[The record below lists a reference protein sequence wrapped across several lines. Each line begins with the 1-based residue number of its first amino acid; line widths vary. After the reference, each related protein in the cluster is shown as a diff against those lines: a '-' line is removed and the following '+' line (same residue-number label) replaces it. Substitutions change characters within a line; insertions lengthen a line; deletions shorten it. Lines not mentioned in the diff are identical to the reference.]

1 CIRSSHMRRPI
12 ISISCGAPA
21 DGDGSALF
29 PCARERRIS
38 RLYWW
43 MARPSFMLILV
54 VLAVFQ
60 PGIAQ
65 VQGRQQVTLR
75 AGFMLEADRVEA
87 EGESLVLHT
96 GKGRISVERSEVER
110 IEDLPWVV
118 PPAAAALSP
127 KAAPTVPELLRHS
140 ATQHGLPEAFVSSV
154 AEAESALRPE
164 AISPKGARA

>member
-1 CIRSSHMRRPI
+1 LSSRRRRGLAGDWAKAAGRAAIERAIRSRRLRCIRSSHMRRPI

-43 MARPSFMLILV
+43 MARLSFMLILV

-75 AGFMLEADRVEA
+75 TGFML
-87 EGESLVLHT
+87 
-96 GKGRISVERSEVER
+96 
-110 IEDLPWVV
+110 
-118 PPAAAALSP
+118 
-127 KAAPTVPELLRHS
+127 
-140 ATQHGLPEAFVSSV
+140 
-154 AEAESALRPE
+154 
-164 AISPKGARA
+164 